1 MNFLNQALLWGMAA
15 ISIPVLIHLLNRRRY
30 RRVPWAAMRFL
41 KISVDQN
48 QRRMRLEDWIL
59 LLLRCAVVALLA
71 SLLARPVLEGV
82 SGVPGSKVAAAIIVD
97 NSASMGSQEGGV
109 TRLALAREADHEILS
124 GLPQGSP
131 VVVGDVFRAHEA
143 SADHEF
149 ARARIDAITQT
160 ERHADLILATK
171 EAIGALEGQAV
182 VDRELYVITDG
193 HAEEWGSLAALGGR
207 FSDITAGVRVQLIT
221 VGSSLNANLG
231 ISRLTPAAALPAV
244 DQPFRIDV
252 DVTNF
257 GEAPVT
263 RVPVKV
269 LVDGQASGNPWI
281 IEELG
286 PGRSETATLYTA
298 LPGPGY
304 HRVTVALEGDK
315 APFDDRQTVVMR
327 ARDEVNVLLVDGEPG
342 AEDRDSETFFL
353 REALAPVPP
362 AERSSYP
369 VKPRVVS
376 GSNLEAE
383 ALDRYEAVVLANV
396 ADVSLA
402 FADRL
407 VRFVEKGG
415 GLVVFPGG
423 NFRPESYNA
432 LLYRRHGL
440 LPASFV
446 PREGD
451 IGPRTRSLIP
461 AETNPLS
468 LERDLLAG
476 VKFRQIQRLQLGEGD
491 YRVNLRYDDGQPAL
505 VESNYGQGKVFV
517 FTSSADL
524 AWNDF
529 AVRPAYVPFVSRV
542 LGGIVPSREN
552 NLNVA
557 AGDPVRY
564 RLDAR
569 LVGRDATVYEL
580 EDPES
585 LGRLTELSGDDG
597 VSLLEFDRTDRAGP
611 YQVTIAGEPEPLL
624 FSVRPSERESS
635 VALLGDEQLARL
647 GDSVTVSRW
656 ASNGKAASLE
666 MDRQGAELW
675 WPLLLVV
682 IALAAV
688 EMTLAQWFSRSK

>member
-109 TRLALAREADHEILS
+109 TRLALAREAAHEILS

-263 RVPVKV
+263 RVPVKL

>member
-1 MNFLNQALLWGMAA
+1 MAA

-109 TRLALAREADHEILS
+109 TRLALAREAAHEILS

-171 EAIGALEGQAV
+171 EAIGALDGQAV

-257 GEAPVT
+257 GEAPVI

-407 VRFVEKGG
+407 ARFVEKGG

-432 LLYRRHGL
+432 LLCRRHGL

>member
-1 MNFLNQALLWGMAA
+1 MAA

-109 TRLALAREADHEILS
+109 TRLALAREAAHEILS

-171 EAIGALEGQAV
+171 EAIGALDGQAV

-257 GEAPVT
+257 GEAPVI

>member
-109 TRLALAREADHEILS
+109 TRLALAREAAHEILS

-231 ISRLTPAAALPAV
+231 ISRLTPAAAPPAV

-257 GEAPVT
+257 GEAPVI

-407 VRFVEKGG
+407 ARFVEKGG

>member
-109 TRLALAREADHEILS
+109 TRLALAREAAHEILS

-149 ARARIDAITQT
+149 ARSRIDAITQT

-257 GEAPVT
+257 GEAPVI

-529 AVRPAYVPFVSRV
+529 AVRPAYIPFVSRV

>member
-109 TRLALAREADHEILS
+109 TRLALAREAAHEILS

-263 RVPVKV
+263 RVPVKL

-407 VRFVEKGG
+407 ARFVEKGG

-585 LGRLTELSGDDG
+585 LGRLTELSGDDWF
-597 VSLLEFDRTDRAGP
+597 SLLEFDRTDRAGP

>member
-1 MNFLNQALLWGMAA
+1 MAA

-109 TRLALAREADHEILS
+109 TRLALAREAAHEILS

-263 RVPVKV
+263 RVPVKL

-529 AVRPAYVPFVSRV
+529 AVRPAYIPFVSRV

-597 VSLLEFDRTDRAGP
+597 FSLLEFDRTDRAGP

>member
-109 TRLALAREADHEILS
+109 TRLALAREAAHEILS

-171 EAIGALEGQAV
+171 EAIGALDGQAV

-257 GEAPVT
+257 GEAPVI

>member
-109 TRLALAREADHEILS
+109 TRLALAREAAHEILS

-263 RVPVKV
+263 RVPVKL

-407 VRFVEKGG
+407 ARFVEKGG

>member
-1 MNFLNQALLWGMAA
+1 MAA

-109 TRLALAREADHEILS
+109 TRLALAREAAHEILS

-171 EAIGALEGQAV
+171 EAIGALDGQAV

-257 GEAPVT
+257 GEAPVI

-407 VRFVEKGG
+407 ARFVEKGG

>member
-1 MNFLNQALLWGMAA
+1 MAA

-109 TRLALAREADHEILS
+109 TRLALAREAAHEILS

-263 RVPVKV
+263 RVPVKL

-315 APFDDRQTVVMR
+315 ASFDDRQTVVMR

-407 VRFVEKGG
+407 ARFVEKGG

-529 AVRPAYVPFVSRV
+529 AVRPAYIPFVSRV

>member
-171 EAIGALEGQAV
+171 EAIGALDGQAV

>member
-109 TRLALAREADHEILS
+109 TRLALAREAAHEILS

-171 EAIGALEGQAV
+171 EAIGALDGQAV

-257 GEAPVT
+257 GEAPVI

-407 VRFVEKGG
+407 ARFVEKGG

>member
-109 TRLALAREADHEILS
+109 TRLALAREAAHEILS

-257 GEAPVT
+257 GEAPVI

-476 VKFRQIQRLQLGEGD
+476 VKFRQIQGLQLGEGD

>member
-109 TRLALAREADHEILS
+109 TRLALAREAAHEILS

-263 RVPVKV
+263 RVPVKL

-315 APFDDRQTVVMR
+315 ASFDDRQTVVMR

-529 AVRPAYVPFVSRV
+529 AVRPAYIPFVSRV

>member
-1 MNFLNQALLWGMAA
+1 MAA

-109 TRLALAREADHEILS
+109 TRLALAREAAHEILS

-407 VRFVEKGG
+407 ARFVEKGG

-529 AVRPAYVPFVSRV
+529 AVRPAYIPFVSRV

>member
-109 TRLALAREADHEILS
+109 TRLALAREAAHEILS

-207 FSDITAGVRVQLIT
+207 FSDITAGGRVQLIT

-269 LVDGQASGNPWI
+269 VVDGQASGNPWI

-529 AVRPAYVPFVSRV
+529 AVRPAYIPFVSRV

>member
-1 MNFLNQALLWGMAA
+1 MAA

-109 TRLALAREADHEILS
+109 TRLALAREAAHEILS

-529 AVRPAYVPFVSRV
+529 AVRPAYIPFVSRV

>member
-109 TRLALAREADHEILS
+109 TRLALAREAAHEILS

-263 RVPVKV
+263 RVPVKL

-529 AVRPAYVPFVSRV
+529 AVRPAYIPFVSRV

>member
-109 TRLALAREADHEILS
+109 TRLALAREAAHEILS

-171 EAIGALEGQAV
+171 EAIGALDGQAV

-257 GEAPVT
+257 GEAPVI

-407 VRFVEKGG
+407 ARFVEKGG

-635 VALLGDEQLARL
+635 VTLLGDEQLARL

>member
-1 MNFLNQALLWGMAA
+1 MAA

-109 TRLALAREADHEILS
+109 TRLALAREAAHEILS

>member
-109 TRLALAREADHEILS
+109 TRLALAREAAHEILS

-407 VRFVEKGG
+407 ARFVEKGG

-529 AVRPAYVPFVSRV
+529 AVRPAYIPFVSRV

>member
-109 TRLALAREADHEILS
+109 TRLALAREAAHEILS

-263 RVPVKV
+263 RVPVKL

-476 VKFRQIQRLQLGEGD
+476 VKFRQIQGLQLGERD

-529 AVRPAYVPFVSRV
+529 AVRPAYIPFVSRV

>member
-109 TRLALAREADHEILS
+109 TRLALAREAAHEILS

-257 GEAPVT
+257 GEAPVI

>member
-1 MNFLNQALLWGMAA
+1 MAA

-109 TRLALAREADHEILS
+109 TRLALAREAAHEILS

-171 EAIGALEGQAV
+171 EAIGALDGQAV

-244 DQPFRIDV
+244 DQPFRIDG

-257 GEAPVT
+257 GEAPVI

-407 VRFVEKGG
+407 ARFVEKGG
-415 GLVVFPGG
+415 GLVMFPGG

-635 VALLGDEQLARL
+635 VTLLGDEQLARL

>member
-1 MNFLNQALLWGMAA
+1 M
-15 ISIPVLIHLLNRRRY
+15 
-30 RRVPWAAMRFL
+30 
-41 KISVDQN
+41 
-48 QRRMRLEDWIL
+48 
-59 LLLRCAVVALLA
+59 
-71 SLLARPVLEGV
+71 
-82 SGVPGSKVAAAIIVD
+82 
-97 NSASMGSQEGGV
+97 
-109 TRLALAREADHEILS
+109 
-124 GLPQGSP
+124 
-131 VVVGDVFRAHEA
+131 
-143 SADHEF
+143 
-149 ARARIDAITQT
+149 
-160 ERHADLILATK
+160 
-171 EAIGALEGQAV
+171 
-182 VDRELYVITDG
+182 
-193 HAEEWGSLAALGGR
+193 
-207 FSDITAGVRVQLIT
+207 
-221 VGSSLNANLG
+221 
-231 ISRLTPAAALPAV
+231 
-244 DQPFRIDV
+244 
-252 DVTNF
+252 
-257 GEAPVT
+257 
-263 RVPVKV
+263 
-269 LVDGQASGNPWI
+269 
-281 IEELG
+281 
-286 PGRSETATLYTA
+286 
-298 LPGPGY
+298 
-304 HRVTVALEGDK
+304 
-315 APFDDRQTVVMR
+315 
-327 ARDEVNVLLVDGEPG
+327 
-342 AEDRDSETFFL
+342 
-353 REALAPVPP
+353 
-362 AERSSYP
+362 
-369 VKPRVVS
+369 
-376 GSNLEAE
+376 
-383 ALDRYEAVVLANV
+383 
-396 ADVSLA
+396 
-402 FADRL
+402 
-407 VRFVEKGG
+407 
-415 GLVVFPGG
+415 VFPGG

-529 AVRPAYVPFVSRV
+529 AVRPAYIPFVSRV

>member
-109 TRLALAREADHEILS
+109 TRLALAREAAHEILS

-263 RVPVKV
+263 RVPVKL

-524 AWNDF
+524 AWKDF

-647 GDSVTVSRW
+647 GDSVTVYRW

>member
-1 MNFLNQALLWGMAA
+1 MAA

-109 TRLALAREADHEILS
+109 TRLALAREAAHEILS

-171 EAIGALEGQAV
+171 EAIGALDGQAV

-257 GEAPVT
+257 GEAPVI

-362 AERSSYP
+362 PERSSYP

-407 VRFVEKGG
+407 ARFVEKGG

-647 GDSVTVSRW
+647 GDSVTISRW

>member
-109 TRLALAREADHEILS
+109 TRLALAREAAHEILS

-407 VRFVEKGG
+407 ARFVEKGG

-611 YQVTIAGEPEPLL
+611 YQVTIAREPEPLL

>member
-1 MNFLNQALLWGMAA
+1 MAA

-109 TRLALAREADHEILS
+109 TRLALAREAAHEILS

-257 GEAPVT
+257 GEAPVI

-407 VRFVEKGG
+407 ARFVEKGG

-529 AVRPAYVPFVSRV
+529 AVRPAYIPFVSRV

-647 GDSVTVSRW
+647 GDSVAVSRW

>member
-109 TRLALAREADHEILS
+109 TRLALAREAAHEILS

-171 EAIGALEGQAV
+171 EAIGALDGQAV

-257 GEAPVT
+257 GEAPVI

-304 HRVTVALEGDK
+304 HRVTVSLEGDK

-407 VRFVEKGG
+407 ARFVEKGG

-666 MDRQGAELW
+666 VDRQGAELW

>member
-1 MNFLNQALLWGMAA
+1 MAA

-109 TRLALAREADHEILS
+109 TRLALAREAAHEILS

-257 GEAPVT
+257 GEAPVI

-529 AVRPAYVPFVSRV
+529 AVRPAYIPFVSRV

-647 GDSVTVSRW
+647 GDSVAVSRW

>member
-109 TRLALAREADHEILS
+109 TRLALAREAAHEILS

-171 EAIGALEGQAV
+171 EAMRALEGQAV

-304 HRVTVALEGDK
+304 HRVTVSLEGDK

-407 VRFVEKGG
+407 ARFVEKGG

-451 IGPRTRSLIP
+451 IGPRTRFLIP

-476 VKFRQIQRLQLGEGD
+476 VKFRQIQGLQLGERD

-666 MDRQGAELW
+666 VDRQGAELW

>member
-109 TRLALAREADHEILS
+109 TRLALAREAAHEILS

-263 RVPVKV
+263 RVPVKL

-407 VRFVEKGG
+407 ARFVEKGG

-529 AVRPAYVPFVSRV
+529 AVRPAYIPFVSRV

>member
-1 MNFLNQALLWGMAA
+1 MAA

-109 TRLALAREADHEILS
+109 TRLALAREAAHEILS

-263 RVPVKV
+263 RVPVKL

-315 APFDDRQTVVMR
+315 ASFDDRQTVVMR

-529 AVRPAYVPFVSRV
+529 AVRPAYIPFVSRV

>member
-1 MNFLNQALLWGMAA
+1 MAA

-109 TRLALAREADHEILS
+109 TRLALAREAAHEILS

-257 GEAPVT
+257 GEAPVI

>member
-109 TRLALAREADHEILS
+109 TRLALAREAAHEILS

-171 EAIGALEGQAV
+171 EAIGALDGQAV

>member
-1 MNFLNQALLWGMAA
+1 MAT

-109 TRLALAREADHEILS
+109 TRLALAREAAHEILS

-171 EAIGALEGQAV
+171 EAIGALDGQAV

-257 GEAPVT
+257 GEAPVI

-407 VRFVEKGG
+407 ARFVEKGG

-647 GDSVTVSRW
+647 GDSVTISRW

>member
-109 TRLALAREADHEILS
+109 TRLALAREAAHEILS

-269 LVDGQASGNPWI
+269 VVDGQASGNPWI

-529 AVRPAYVPFVSRV
+529 AVRPAYIPFVSRV